1 MITDKGRM
9 DAYTQAL
16 RQVVKPGSV
25 VLDIGTGTGIFA
37 LMACQ
42 FGARRVYAIE
52 PADVIQVARSIA
64 VSNGYADRVEFIQ
77 DLSTR
82 ITLPEKADVIISDL
96 RGVLPLFH
104 HHIPSVVDARRRLL
118 ASKGVLISQRDT
130 LWVAVAEVPELYKNY
145 TIPWADHYFGFDMK
159 AALPFVKNSWQK
171 FRVKPEQLL
180 VDPKCWAT
188 LDYLKVESPDVKG
201 EVNWTVTRAGT
212 AHGLIVWFDA
222 TLIDGISFS
231 NAPHAPELI
240 YGSFFYPWST
250 SVNLAVGD
258 TVNVYLEANLVGD
271 DYLWRWNTRVL
282 DQGQPDQVKADF
294 RQSSF
299 FSVPLSPLKLR
310 KKASNYV
317 PKLNEDGKIDRTI
330 LDLLN
335 SDVSLGEIA
344 SRLLT
349 QFPSRFPKWENALA
363 HVGELSEKY
372 SQ

>member
-1 MITDKGRM
+1 
-9 DAYTQAL
+9 
-16 RQVVKPGSV
+16 
-25 VLDIGTGTGIFA
+25 
-37 LMACQ
+37 
-42 FGARRVYAIE
+42 
-52 PADVIQVARSIA
+52 
-64 VSNGYADRVEFIQ
+64 
-77 DLSTR
+77 
-82 ITLPEKADVIISDL
+82 
-96 RGVLPLFH
+96 
-104 HHIPSVVDARRRLL
+104 
-118 ASKGVLISQRDT
+118 
-130 LWVAVAEVPELYKNY
+130 
-145 TIPWADHYFGFDMK
+145 
-159 AALPFVKNSWQK
+159 
-171 FRVKPEQLL
+171 
-180 VDPKCWAT
+180 
-188 LDYLKVESPDVKG
+188 
-201 EVNWTVTRAGT
+201 
-212 AHGLIVWFDA
+212 
-222 TLIDGISFS
+222 
-231 NAPHAPELI
+231 
-240 YGSFFYPWST
+240 
-250 SVNLAVGD
+250 LAVGD